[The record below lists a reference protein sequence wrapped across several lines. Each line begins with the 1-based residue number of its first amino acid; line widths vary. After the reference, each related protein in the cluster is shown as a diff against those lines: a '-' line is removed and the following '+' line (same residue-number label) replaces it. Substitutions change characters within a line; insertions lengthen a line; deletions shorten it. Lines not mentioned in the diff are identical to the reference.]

1 MSRILLKLAVIAGGL
16 GAVAQPASA
25 ETCVSGPFMVFFD
38 LNDSMIYPSGAA
50 ILDNVAELYANCGN
64 RQVTVAGYDD
74 RSGTT
79 KHSMIMSQERA
90 DAVRAYL
97 IARGIPKANI
107 VTHAFG
113 ESQPL
118 IETKDGVKEPQN
130 RRVEINFG
138 ATTGS

>member
-1 MSRILLKLAVIAGGL
+1 
-16 GAVAQPASA
+16 
-25 ETCVSGPFMVFFD
+25 
-38 LNDSMIYPSGAA
+38 
-50 ILDNVAELYANCGN
+50 
-64 RQVTVAGYDD
+64 
-74 RSGTT
+74 
-79 KHSMIMSQERA
+79 MIMSQERA